1 MDSLRIGLSG
11 ALAAEQ
17 RVANNA
23 GNTVNQ
29 MTSTAVPETPAGY
42 DGYRPVRTSGQSIAN
57 GNGVRADT
65 TPVDPGFILALSPNN
80 PKADPD
86 GVVAQ
91 PNVDLA
97 REKVDT
103 IRAQAVYEANLAVIR
118 TADEM
123 QGTLLDTIE

>member
-11 ALAAEQ
+11 ALAAEKH
-17 RVANNA
+17 VANNA
-23 GNTVNQ
+23 DNTVNQ
-29 MTSTAVPETPAGY
+29 MTSTAVPKTPAGY

-57 GNGVRADT
+57 GNGVRAVT
-65 TPVDPGFILALSPNN
+65 TPVDPAFILALSPNN
-80 PKADPD
+80 PKAGPD